1 MLVQDPSDDIEREEV
16 SNVNREPRRNMIPKI
31 SEERHEE
38 EEEERLTTSTHASG
52 SNEKEERRKFSFN

>member
-1 MLVQDPSDDIEREEV
+1 MLVEDPSDDIEREEV

-38 EEEERLTTSTHASG
+38 EEERLTTSTHASG

>member
-1 MLVQDPSDDIEREEV
+1 MLVEDPSDDIEREEV

-38 EEEERLTTSTHASG
+38 EEERLTTSTHASG
-52 SNEKEERRKFSFN
+52 SNEKEERRKFVFN